1 VPFPFLVPVLV
12 ATKSTTV
19 ATYAAYAATS
29 CYYYGSDVLDWFS
42 PWRVLER
49 EYNERIELKVK
60 EMMENRAQQVVV
72 DINAAQALLEQ
83 RVIETAVSLDNI
95 NQTQSVLIDSTD
107 TLVSVV
113 DDTAEGAQSMMQST
127 LVTEEELRV
136 LRQSMRQKDEE
147 LRLINERLQL
157 TQHALAE
164 KEVLLEHHAKALE
177 DTHVQLRGKVVSLN
191 EAEEIIATLSVQKN
205 NEADSGWHIV
215 TSHTDTAS
223 KIHQHDDEIARLNR
237 IVLETSRRADLLA
250 QEKEV
255 LKNDNRNL
263 NNDYQALTNKN
274 NTLIDSKEM
283 LMEKLLQAHET
294 IESLEGKL
302 EEAANSRPSQSSPRF
317 FSK

>member
-1 VPFPFLVPVLV
+1 MPFPFLVPVLV

-127 LVTEEELRV
+127 LVTEEELQAFRD
-136 LRQSMRQKDEE
+136 SMRQKDEA
-147 LRLINERLQL
+147 LRLINERLEQ

-164 KEVLLEHHAKALE
+164 KGSLLERSLKELDE
-177 DTHVQLRGKVVSLN
+177 TNLRLSEKVAGLH
-191 EAEEIIATLSVQKN
+191 EAERTIATLSVQKN
-205 NEADSGWHIV
+205 NEVDSEWHIV

-223 KIHQHDDEIARLNR
+223 KVHQHDGMTEESNQKLIHAIRQA
-237 IVLETSRRADLLA
+237 ELLA
-250 QEKEV
+250 QENEE
-255 LKNDNRNL
+255 LKHDNRNL
-263 NNDYQALTNKN
+263 NNHYQILTNKN
-274 NTLIDSKEM
+274 DALSHDYQTLTQEKEM
-283 LMEKLLQAHET
+283 LMDKLLEVTET
-294 IESLEGKL
+294 IES
-302 EEAANSRPSQSSPRF
+302 QSSPKF

>member
-83 RVIETAVSLDNI
+83 RVIETGVSLNNI

-127 LVTEEELRV
+127 LVTEEELQAFRD
-136 LRQSMRQKDEE
+136 SMRQKDEA
-147 LRLINERLQL
+147 LRLINERLEQ

-164 KEVLLEHHAKALE
+164 K
-177 DTHVQLRGKVVSLN
+177 VS
-191 EAEEIIATLSVQKN
+191 ATLF
-205 NEADSGWHIV
+205 
-215 TSHTDTAS
+215 
-223 KIHQHDDEIARLNR
+223 L
-237 IVLETSRRADLLA
+237 
-250 QEKEV
+250 
-255 LKNDNRNL
+255 
-263 NNDYQALTNKN
+263 
-274 NTLIDSKEM
+274 
-283 LMEKLLQAHET
+283 
-294 IESLEGKL
+294 
-302 EEAANSRPSQSSPRF
+302 
-317 FSK
+317 